1 MPLNKRRNLIMDVR
15 IEIVTPSTV
24 KSATGGPKQETV
36 INGPY
41 WCGMEYLSRKQM
53 ETEVDT
59 RITSFQQIRFT
70 LRYTDSLMNDVLSKA
85 GFIREYGGSQEY
97 NIISISKDLGRKQFI
112 QIVAELKE

>member
-1 MPLNKRRNLIMDVR
+1 MPLNKRRNINMDVK
-15 IEIVTPSTV
+15 INIITPSTV

-41 WCGMEYLSRKQM
+41 WAAMEYLSRKQM

-70 LRYTDSLMNDVLSKA
+70 LRYTDALMNDVLSKA
-85 GFIREYGGSQEY
+85 GWIQEFGGSQEY

-112 QIVAELKE
+112 QIVTELKE